1 MGCQYSLQKSQSNK
15 NFQNELTNL
24 KPIIMFNPS
33 LSFISKRF
41 CRTINTC
48 GHLKDHAINEFSWVV
63 TIVTDH
69 AKHCHLAVTCPVK
82 VATVKTIAIAG
93 YLPHQII
100 RKQFWWLCDKKRV
113 VKTIH
118 TAYRGSFWM
127 QFCVSRD
134 SLTDITDVTVPSII
148 TKWPI
153 WCLVSCS
160 IEYMLRMCSY
170 VRVKC
175 WDVITYS

>member
-69 AKHCHLAVTCPVK
+69 VKHCHLAVTCPVT

-93 YLPHQII
+93 YLPYQII
-100 RKQFWWLCDKKRV
+100 RKQFWWLCDKNAWWKRYTPRTVARFGCNV
-113 VKTIH
+113 VYHVIYWQTSPMWQYLLSLQSDPFGVLFPAALNIC
-118 TAYRGSFWM
+118 YG
-127 QFCVSRD
+127 CVATSA
-134 SLTDITDVTVPSII
+134 
-148 TKWPI
+148 
-153 WCLVSCS
+153 
-160 IEYMLRMCSY
+160 
-170 VRVKC
+170 
-175 WDVITYS
+175 